1 MVDPGHDDSTIQ
13 RGFDEAHACQD
24 MLARVPP
31 KPSPR
36 SRMTPWLAAMS
47 TWFAARR
54 LAARPEATPLPVD
67 HTVTR

>member
-1 MVDPGHDDSTIQ
+1 MIDTRYDDRTVQ
-13 RGFDEAHACQD
+13 RGFDEALACQD

-36 SRMTPWLAAMS
+36 SRMAAWLAAMS

-54 LAARPEATPLPVD
+54 LAARPEATLLPVD
-67 HTVTR
+67 HTVTQ